1 MTDQQFIWQNLL
13 NQLQEIFSKP
23 LFDLYVSNA
32 QPISFQNN
40 ILTVEIQDDV
50 QEKAW
55 ESYLL
60 TPAKQIFN
68 DLVPHSDIKLV
79 KRQDTITHDIGQ
91 SFKPQRVNLNASYS
105 FDNFVVGA
113 GNLMA
118 HAAALAVSENPGTIY
133 NPLFFY
139 GGSGL
144 GKTHLMHAIGN
155 AILKNNPDTVIRYVT
170 SEDFVNEFTTAIRT
184 GSMEQFRNDY
194 RQVDLLLVDDIQFLV
209 GKDGTLDEF
218 FHTFNA
224 LHNAGKQIVLTSDRY
239 PSEIPKLPDRLVSR
253 FGSGLTS
260 DITPPDL
267 ETRTAILRKKANSLK
282 IDISDDTLYYI
293 AGQVNS
299 NVRELESALN
309 RVNFYAVT
317 KQSDINI
324 NLAAEAL
331 KNLGANDVKKVASI
345 YDIQLEVSK
354 LFNVTIEQLRSKKR
368 TKDIVVP
375 RQVAMY
381 LAREITQSSLP
392 KIGNEFG
399 GKDHTTV
406 MHACEKIQQTLD
418 SQSDIQLIQQINLL
432 KNKF

>member
-1 MTDQQFIWQNLL
+1 MTDRQFIWQNLL

-32 QPISFQNN
+32 QPVSFQNN

-68 DLVPHSDIKLV
+68 DLVPNSDIKLV
-79 KRQDTITHDIGQ
+79 KRQDMLIKNESP
-91 SFKPQRVNLNASYS
+91 SFKPQRINLNASYS

-155 AILKNNPDTVIRYVT
+155 AILKNNPDAVIRYVT

-331 KNLGANDVKKVASI
+331 KNLGTNDVKKVASI

-368 TKDIVVP
+368 TKDIVIP

-418 SQSDIQLIQQINLL
+418 AQSDIHLIQQINTL
-432 KNKF
+432 KSKF